1 MATFSGIVQLIK
13 DLAEQTSA
21 SDSDN
26 LIIGSTTAKRITMA
40 NIAKYIKGKRTQ
52 SKSVVHGYG
61 NSASSC
67 GTTNGTYVTLSS
79 FTSVGNGALSS
90 LYTKNSNNQIKVN
103 KAGLY
108 AFQLRLGVNSGTANK
123 RVEIAT
129 YINGSRSAMN
139 TSNYCTN
146 GNYTSAFMTTILLDL
161 SANSTVDFRITPVD
175 SVAVNVTMMDI
186 QVFALDWD
194 GKFA

>member
-26 LIIGSTTAKRITMA
+26 LIIGSTTMKRITMA
-40 NIAKYIKGKRTQ
+40 NIAKYIKGKRKQ

-61 NSASSC
+61 NSTISSSS
-67 GTTNGTYVTLSS
+67 TNGTYTLLPS
-79 FTSVGNGALSS
+79 FTSVGNGTLSS
-90 LYTKNSNNQIKVN
+90 LYTKNTSSQIEIN
-103 KAGLY
+103 KTGLY
-108 AFQLRLGVNSGTANK
+108 AFQLRLGINSGTANK
-123 RVEIAT
+123 RVEVAT
-129 YINGSRSAMN
+129 YINNSRSAMN

-146 GNYTSAFMTTILLDL
+146 GNYTSTFMTTILLDL
-161 SANSTVDFRITPVD
+161 TANDTVDFRIAPVD
-175 SVAVNVTMMDI
+175 RISVNVTMMDI

-194 GKFA
+194 GKLA